1 MQDKI
6 ITCIQCN
13 QSFVFSAEENHRFSA
28 LGFDEPTRCPD
39 CRKKKSKGKK
49 LEDSWRDKGR
59 KKNSRRKNRE
69 DFNDNI

>member
-13 QSFVFSAEENHRFSA
+13 SPFVFSADESSRFSV
-28 LGFDEPTRCPD
+28 LGFDEPTRCPE

-49 LEDSWRDKGR
+49 NEDSWKDKGR
-59 KKNSRRKNRE
+59 KKNSRRKNRGYF
-69 DFNDNI
+69 DDHS